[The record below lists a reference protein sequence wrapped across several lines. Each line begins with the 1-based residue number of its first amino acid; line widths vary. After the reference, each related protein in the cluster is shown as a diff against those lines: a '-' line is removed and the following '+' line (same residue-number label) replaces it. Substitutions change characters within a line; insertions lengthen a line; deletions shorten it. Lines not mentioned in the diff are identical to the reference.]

1 MQGLGEAVRAVPQN
15 CTSPDECSVHCS
27 VGCKP
32 GGKQDS
38 VRAWLAKAAALGKL
52 TVMTQASA
60 ERVVTESVT
69 DGTKPAHCGSARKQQ
84 AAGVLVSLVRA
95 CYEAVLAAATMQHLH
110 SMRWPHHLPVPACMP
125 AKNNHKAACS

>member
-1 MQGLGEAVRAVPQN
+1 MRAVPQN
-15 CTSPDECSVHCS
+15 CTSPDKCSVHCS

-69 DGTKPAHCGSARKQQ
+69 DGTEPAHCGPARKQQ

-95 CYEAVLAAATMQHLH
+95 CYEAVLAEASRPCSTCIPCAGHTICQCLH
-110 SMRWPHHLPVPACMP
+110 ACLQRTTTKPHAHDL
-125 AKNNHKAACS
+125 HR